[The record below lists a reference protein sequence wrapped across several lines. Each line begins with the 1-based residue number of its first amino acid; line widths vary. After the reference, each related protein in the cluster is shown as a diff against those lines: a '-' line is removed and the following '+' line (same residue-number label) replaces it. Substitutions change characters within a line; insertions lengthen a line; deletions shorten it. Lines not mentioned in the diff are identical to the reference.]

1 MRNVLMGFQIILALC
16 LIFSIMPQDTKNIV
30 PAQFGSEEGNQE
42 YFKPKGKD
50 AFLART
56 TKISAVLFF
65 VNALALLL
73 I

>member
-1 MRNVLMGFQIILALC
+1 MRNVLMGLQILLSIA
-16 LIFSIMPQDTKNIV
+16 LIFSIMPQDTKNAV
-30 PAQFGSEEGNQE
+30 PSQFGGEGNQE

-56 TKISAVLFF
+56 TKIAAVLFF
-65 VNALALLL
+65 VNALVLLL